1 MIKAGKARGYLGL
14 CLLIGGTLAAGQ
26 ALAQDKWPSKPIR
39 FIVPYAAG
47 GGTDFVA
54 RTVAKKISENVGQA
68 VVVEN
73 RAGAN
78 SIIGIDAVARSAPDG
93 YTIGLSTE
101 AVVVNEIIAKE
112 QLSYNLDKDLT
123 WVTQLVDVPFILVAS
138 KKSDIANIKDLIEKA
153 KARPGELTYGSTGN
167 GSSHSM
173 AMDHLKS
180 MTGIDMIH
188 VPYKGV
194 APGLAD
200 VSGGQIDI
208 MFTGLSSGIPLAQSG
223 RVTALGVSSPERS
236 PSAPDTPTIAE
247 QGVKGYSFQ
256 TWYGLVAPSA
266 TPPEV
271 LNKINE
277 AFRVALLS
285 DEVKKQLEGQGLT
298 VHPSK
303 PDAYRRTVEET
314 KARFVKYSKQ

>member
-1 MIKAGKARGYLGL
+1 
-14 CLLIGGTLAAGQ
+14 
-26 ALAQDKWPSKPIR
+26 
-39 FIVPYAAG
+39 
-47 GGTDFVA
+47 
-54 RTVAKKISENVGQA
+54 
-68 VVVEN
+68 
-73 RAGAN
+73 
-78 SIIGIDAVARSAPDG
+78 
-93 YTIGLSTE
+93 
-101 AVVVNEIIAKE
+101 
-112 QLSYNLDKDLT
+112 
-123 WVTQLVDVPFILVAS
+123 TQLVDVPFILVAS
-138 KKSDIANIKDLIEKA
+138 KKSGIANIQDLIEKA

-180 MTGIDMIH
+180 MTGLDMIH

-223 RVTALGVSSPERS
+223 RVTALGVSSPTRS
-236 PSAPDTPTIAE
+236 PSTPDTPTIAE
-247 QGVKGYSFQ
+247 QGINGYSFQ

-266 TPPEV
+266 TPPDV

-303 PDAYRRTVEET
+303 PDEYRRTVE
-314 KARFVKYSKQ
+314 